1 MRWRLRCEASAPCR
15 AGAVHVL
22 RALAHH
28 RTFREYRRCAV
39 VMLCLLSGCGRSPQP
54 PTTTP
59 ISSPPASLPVT
70 STPAASAAA
79 SALPHP
85 RPTSPADASYARA
98 LEAAQQG
105 QLPRALQLLEENT
118 RRYPR
123 HVAFWQL
130 LADVAH
136 DTGQSD
142 RELETCR
149 QLSRLQPR
157 NVENLIRL
165 GNLYLQL
172 EWYQQAEPLFRRALQ
187 LAPDDIQAIIGQ
199 VSYWYVVNTPRKSVD
214 LLRRA
219 ITRYPTNDQ
228 LYHALAE
235 NYRRLGDFAH
245 AEDAARQGLRINPG
259 NARLYK
265 ELAQVLISSQNV
277 KRLPE
282 AEQALRRTLQVQPD
296 DFDSLYLLA
305 TVVEDQGRAAE
316 AQQLYESVARVPSET
331 NPALYRLGRLYLKQG
346 RRADGQALI
355 ARYEQATHRRDAA
368 DDIRKRLWK
377 GGTAADHLAMARYYQ
392 QQGDLS
398 RARIEA
404 QRALELDPR
413 EAEARRLLQALR
425 TQRKTGH

>member
-1 MRWRLRCEASAPCR
+1 MHSKARRPGLRWRLRCEASAPCR

-39 VMLCLLSGCGRSPQP
+39 VMLCLLSGCGRS
-54 PTTTP
+54 
-59 ISSPPASLPVT
+59 
-70 STPAASAAA
+70 
-79 SALPHP
+79 PHP

-282 AEQALRRTLQVQPD
+282 AEQI
-296 DFDSLYLLA
+296 
-305 TVVEDQGRAAE
+305 GRA
-316 AQQLYESVARVPSET
+316 S
-331 NPALYRLGRLYLKQG
+331 
-346 RRADGQALI
+346 
-355 ARYEQATHRRDAA
+355 
-368 DDIRKRLWK
+368 
-377 GGTAADHLAMARYYQ
+377 
-392 QQGDLS
+392 
-398 RARIEA
+398 
-404 QRALELDPR
+404 
-413 EAEARRLLQALR
+413 
-425 TQRKTGH
+425 